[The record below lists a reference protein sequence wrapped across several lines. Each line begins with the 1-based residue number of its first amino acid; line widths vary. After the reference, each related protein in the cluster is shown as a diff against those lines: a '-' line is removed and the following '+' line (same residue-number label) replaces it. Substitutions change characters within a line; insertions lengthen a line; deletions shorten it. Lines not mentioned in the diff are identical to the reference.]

1 MISPAVPA
9 PVVAAPKLQTPGG
22 APPTAALFQM
32 DQRKVRSAGALGTL
46 SPLFFCSSVRHI
58 FAARLPLNAAAL
70 VLLKVP
76 LSLSL
81 SHWTSTQA
89 GAQAQRRVL
98 LLFSSLWVPKS
109 HSLSFAALSSPS
121 PFSLTFRRSR
131 GQRSRIR
138 SVQKQAKQQ
147 KEKEKLREKTSVS
160 VYSLPLTHSV
170 SVPSTAA
177 AVAVAVLS
185 VVACRSST
193 PPPKSAAAVAV
204 VDSCRTHDAD
214 TQKPRSPELGWAELN
229 WTELNWRKRRNPKH
243 LFQTEK
249 WTRKARQLVLPIAL
263 SPSLLVLPLIICF
276 FKLWLP
282 LACFNKQIQLALC
295 VCVTYRWSHPINFAR
310 WVCSNLFSAFV
321 QCFETGSTHSAA
333 LLRST
338 RLSSSLRSE
347 FSCLITVLFIS
358 GAIYNCFSSG
368 IAFYYCHNSVSAE
381 NSAGQ

>member
-81 SHWTSTQA
+81 TEPA
-89 GAQAQRRVL
+89 PKLVL
-98 LLFSSLWVPKS
+98 KRSVEFSLFSLVSEFQNRILSLLP
-109 HSLSFAALSSPS
+109 ALSSPS

-138 SVQKQAKQQ
+138 SVQKQAEQQ

-160 VYSLPLTHSV
+160 VYSLPLTDSV

-193 PPPKSAAAVAV
+193 PLPKSAAAAVAV

-214 TQKPRSPELGWAELN
+214 TQKPRSPELG
-229 WTELNWRKRRNPKH
+229 
-243 LFQTEK
+243 
-249 WTRKARQLVLPIAL
+249 
-263 SPSLLVLPLIICF
+263 
-276 FKLWLP
+276 
-282 LACFNKQIQLALC
+282 
-295 VCVTYRWSHPINFAR
+295 
-310 WVCSNLFSAFV
+310 
-321 QCFETGSTHSAA
+321 
-333 LLRST
+333 
-338 RLSSSLRSE
+338 
-347 FSCLITVLFIS
+347 
-358 GAIYNCFSSG
+358 
-368 IAFYYCHNSVSAE
+368 
-381 NSAGQ
+381 